1 MIEKDTVLTDDKQ
14 IAKTMNSFLISTT
27 KKLDLKHYKISTLM
41 YVDRIISNSDS
52 HNSIKKVHVLFP
64 NFGFTC

>member
-1 MIEKDTVLTDDKQ
+1 
-14 IAKTMNSFLISTT
+14 
-27 KKLDLKHYKISTLM
+27 M

-52 HNSIKKVHVLFP
+52 HNSIKKVHVFFP